1 MNPNTSEHLEVEL
14 NAAIAR
20 GVTQYVTLG
29 AGLDPNAY
37 RNRNMSLRVFE
48 VDHPAAQTS
57 LRSTLEAAGF
67 QTGEV
72 SFFSWLGGTPYSSAQ
87 ATIEALAF
95 IGSLPTGSAVV
106 FDYTVRRD
114 ALAPDEET
122 AMDALASR
130 IAVQG
135 EPLQLSINSHALDK
149 LLRAVGFREVEDSRV
164 PPGLAHHVVN
174 ARV

>member
-1 MNPNTSEHLEVEL
+1 VNPNTSEHLEVEL

-20 GVTQYVTLG
+20 GATQYVTLG
-29 AGLDPNAY
+29 AGVDPDAY

-48 VDHPAAQTS
+48 VDHSAAQTRS

-67 QTGEV
+67 RTGEV

-114 ALAPDEET
+114 ALASGEET

-130 IAVQG
+130 IAVPD
-135 EPLQLSINSHALDK
+135 EPLQLSIDSHALDK
-149 LLRAVGFREVEDSRV
+149 LLRAVGFREVEDLAVS
-164 PPGLAHHVVN
+164 PGLAHVVN